1 MYNVGGPCGLATG
14 AAAPC
19 DGVMTDINGWMTMA
33 ALPMTSMV
41 SSRDVIKFQI
51 QIYTQMVATVRVAAE
66 HGLLN
71 RIRQLAPIYRVA
83 KKFGGF
89 LYSVTLSNINRFS
102 KLFHC
107 QNQEKIC
114 NNTSQKI
121 PSHLKCVATLLCEML
136 LNGANCR
143 SFSVITYGI
152 GQWRRRLECVIQQQ
166 CGHID
171 NVDTSAAVNSI
182 RFPARTLDRNCDH
195 SRALG
200 PLRCC

>member
-71 RIRQLAPIYRVA
+71 RIRKIAPIY
-83 KKFGGF
+83 
-89 LYSVTLSNINRFS
+89 T
-102 KLFHC
+102 
-107 QNQEKIC
+107 
-114 NNTSQKI
+114 
-121 PSHLKCVATLLCEML
+121 PLKGPHAPQT
-136 LNGANCR
+136 ASR
-143 SFSVITYGI
+143 SIKPF
-152 GQWRRRLECVIQQQ
+152 CM
-166 CGHID
+166 
-171 NVDTSAAVNSI
+171 
-182 RFPARTLDRNCDH
+182 ARGRE
-195 SRALG
+195 
-200 PLRCC
+200 